1 MQNADKREEIQ
12 MNKRFET
19 IQSKRLTIAA
29 FDMKYLEDYY
39 HGFDKEITKYQY
51 PDPFDSLESARKC
64 LQEFLDAMAHG
75 EMLFF
80 AILDNDGTFVGS
92 LEVHGL
98 TEKTPELGI
107 WITKDQQGKG
117 YAYEAL
123 ACVLAKFKQSRPD
136 TWYVYEADIRNA
148 PSMKL
153 VSRFKFQKKEIDE
166 FTTESGKELKLQQYF
181 VQL

>member
-1 MQNADKREEIQ
+1 

-19 IQSKRLTIAA
+19 MQSKRLTITA
-29 FDMKYLEDYY
+29 FDMKYLDDYY
-39 HGFDKEITKYQY
+39 HNFDKEITQYQY

-64 LQEFLDAMAHG
+64 LQEFIDAAARG
-75 EMLFF
+75 EMLFL
-80 AILDNDGTFVGS
+80 ALLDSNATFIGS

-98 TEKTPELGI
+98 MEETPELGI
-107 WITKDQQGKG
+107 WIAKEEHGKG

-123 ACVLAKFKQSRPD
+123 ACVLANLKQTKPD
-136 TWYVYEADIRNA
+136 TWYVYEADLRNE

-153 VSRFKFQKKEIDE
+153 VSKFKFQKKEIDE

>member
-1 MQNADKREEIQ
+1 
-12 MNKRFET
+12 MNKQFET
-19 IQSKRLTIAA
+19 MQSKRLTITA
-29 FDMKYLEDYY
+29 FDMKYLDDYY
-39 HGFDKEITKYQY
+39 HNFDKEITQYQY

-64 LQEFLDAMAHG
+64 LQEFIDAAARG
-75 EMLFF
+75 EMLFL
-80 AILDNDGTFVGS
+80 ALLDSNGTFVGS

-98 TEKTPELGI
+98 MEETPELGI
-107 WITKDQQGKG
+107 WIAKEEQGKG

-123 ACVLAKFKQSRPD
+123 VCVLANLKQTKPD
-136 TWYVYEADIRNA
+136 TWYVYEADLRNE

-153 VSRFKFQKKEIDE
+153 VSKFKFQKKEIDE